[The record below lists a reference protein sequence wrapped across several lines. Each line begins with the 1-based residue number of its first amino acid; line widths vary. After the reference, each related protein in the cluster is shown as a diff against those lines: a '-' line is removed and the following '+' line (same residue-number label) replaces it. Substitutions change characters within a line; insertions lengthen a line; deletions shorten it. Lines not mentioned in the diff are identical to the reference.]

1 MTVHGA
7 DHHITLVSSPGI
19 AGAEQQGAGQGAGQG
34 SELCRLLTN
43 SANEA
48 LHWLLK
54 KIVITEEEAEA
65 RRERLKVFYPQVPD
79 TAPVLRELLSRAGLL
94 AALARTSHQR
104 LTQEV
109 DMDQRYGALKHTTVG
124 AGWLTVQHFWG
135 EETYTDT
142 GFLEANEGFVSPD
155 LISTLGSSG
164 DEAIKL
170 MFSCP
175 LNTRGK
181 LVFAAEEAPEGEEE
195 AGRLQH
201 PASAQQTAGARWQHF
216 LAQLTSEILA
226 ATPHFVICLDQAG
239 SRDLPAQLE
248 TFNIKELNFVRRN
261 GFCHRLTFAELL
273 QRYCFLAF
281 QYDER

>member
-1 MTVHGA
+1 MNVHGA
-7 DHHITLVSSPGI
+7 EHHITLVSSPGI
-19 AGAEQQGAGQGAGQG
+19 AGAGAGQG

-48 LHWLLK
+48 LHWLLN
-54 KIVITEEEAEA
+54 KIVISEEEAEA

-79 TAPVLRELLSRAGLL
+79 TAPVVRELLSRAGLL

-109 DMDQRYGALKHTTVG
+109 DMDQRYGDLRHSTIG
-124 AGWLTVQHFWG
+124 PGSLTVQHFWG

-155 LISTLGSSG
+155 IISTLASSG

-181 LVFAAEEAPEGEEE
+181 VVFTAEEEAGAGAGE

-201 PASAQQTAGARWQHF
+201 PASAQQTAGARFQHF
-216 LAQLTSEILA
+216 LAQLTSDILA
-226 ATPHFVICLDQAG
+226 AAPHFVICLDQAG

>member
-1 MTVHGA
+1 MNVHGA
-7 DHHITLVSSPGI
+7 EHHITLVSSPGI
-19 AGAEQQGAGQGAGQG
+19 AGAGAGQG

-48 LHWLLK
+48 LHWLLN
-54 KIVITEEEAEA
+54 KIVISEEEAEA

-79 TAPVLRELLSRAGLL
+79 TAPLLRELLSRAGLL

-109 DMDQRYGALKHTTVG
+109 DMDQRYGDLRHSTIG
-124 AGWLTVQHFWG
+124 AGSLTVQHFWG

-155 LISTLGSSG
+155 IISTLASSG

-181 LVFAAEEAPEGEEE
+181 VVFGAEEAG
-195 AGRLQH
+195 GRLQH
-201 PASAQQTAGARWQHF
+201 PASAQQTAGARFQHF
-216 LAQLTSEILA
+216 LAQLTSDILA
-226 ATPHFVICLDQAG
+226 AAPHFVICLDQAG